1 MESPFHK
8 LKNIK
13 PILIHEFGHLF
24 GYCLANKSEITFFC
38 KPSKIDLGYHN
49 FITPSQKIYHIENL
63 LSEMKDV
70 FEETKNVKRTIA
82 WFLEVISGCDFETEF
97 EKTNFSDCFCFISN
111 CTGSLDFGNLSVIR
125 PLSYFNWTFEDIFDL
140 QIEYRNLLNQFGIYE
155 KIKIIVEDFLKVN
168 GQKDF
173 YIIENV
179 ELDKYENEL
188 SKYISEEM
196 YSSYLKLILTLE
208 KKLIP

>member
-1 MESPFHK
+1 
-8 LKNIK
+8 
-13 PILIHEFGHLF
+13 
-24 GYCLANKSEITFFC
+24 
-38 KPSKIDLGYHN
+38 
-49 FITPSQKIYHIENL
+49 
-63 LSEMKDV
+63 
-70 FEETKNVKRTIA
+70 
-82 WFLEVISGCDFETEF
+82 
-97 EKTNFSDCFCFISN
+97 
-111 CTGSLDFGNLSVIR
+111 
-125 PLSYFNWTFEDIFDL
+125 LSYFNWTFEDIFDL

-173 YIIENV
+173 YIIENI

>member
-1 MESPFHK
+1 M
-8 LKNIK
+8 
-13 PILIHEFGHLF
+13 
-24 GYCLANKSEITFFC
+24 
-38 KPSKIDLGYHN
+38 
-49 FITPSQKIYHIENL
+49 
-63 LSEMKDV
+63 
-70 FEETKNVKRTIA
+70 
-82 WFLEVISGCDFETEF
+82 
-97 EKTNFSDCFCFISN
+97 
-111 CTGSLDFGNLSVIR
+111 
-125 PLSYFNWTFEDIFDL
+125 SYFNWTFEDIFDL

-173 YIIENV
+173 YIIENI

>member
-1 MESPFHK
+1 M
-8 LKNIK
+8 
-13 PILIHEFGHLF
+13 
-24 GYCLANKSEITFFC
+24 
-38 KPSKIDLGYHN
+38 
-49 FITPSQKIYHIENL
+49 
-63 LSEMKDV
+63 
-70 FEETKNVKRTIA
+70 
-82 WFLEVISGCDFETEF
+82 
-97 EKTNFSDCFCFISN
+97 
-111 CTGSLDFGNLSVIR
+111 
-125 PLSYFNWTFEDIFDL
+125 SYFNWTFEDIFDL

>member
-1 MESPFHK
+1 M
-8 LKNIK
+8 
-13 PILIHEFGHLF
+13 
-24 GYCLANKSEITFFC
+24 
-38 KPSKIDLGYHN
+38 
-49 FITPSQKIYHIENL
+49 
-63 LSEMKDV
+63 
-70 FEETKNVKRTIA
+70 
-82 WFLEVISGCDFETEF
+82 
-97 EKTNFSDCFCFISN
+97 
-111 CTGSLDFGNLSVIR
+111 
-125 PLSYFNWTFEDIFDL
+125 SYFNWTFEDIFDL
-140 QIEYRNLLNQFGIYE
+140 QIEYRNLLNQYGIYE

-173 YIIENV
+173 YIIENI